1 MLRKER
7 FSGRTAMHDQ
17 PRMKARDF
25 DPRILEIYDGYVHG
39 KISKREFISQSS
51 RYAAV
56 GMTGAMI
63 LDQLQPNYALAQQV
77 APDDPAIETMIV
89 EYESPIGHGT
99 IRGLMATPAGAAGR
113 LPAVL
118 VIHENRG
125 LNRTSG
131 TWCGG
136 WPRRATSPSGRTA

>member
-1 MLRKER
+1 
-7 FSGRTAMHDQ
+7 MHDQ